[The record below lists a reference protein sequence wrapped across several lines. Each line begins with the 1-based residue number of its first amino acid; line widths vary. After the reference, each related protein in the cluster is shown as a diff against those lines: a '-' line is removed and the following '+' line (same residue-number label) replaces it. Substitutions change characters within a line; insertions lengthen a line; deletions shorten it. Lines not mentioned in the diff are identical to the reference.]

1 MSDLSILPEPV
12 FDGESTTQGRQD
24 SGWRLLRTEGRR
36 SDHKR
41 LWAKGNITRTRAR
54 SVENGLPSACTA
66 GSTATTT
73 YAVYDTRNL
82 LKRRLLF
89 ANELQQQRPDV
100 AGEVAQ

>member
-1 MSDLSILPEPV
+1 MSHLSILPETV

-24 SGWRLLRTEGRR
+24 SGLRSLRTEVRR

-41 LWAKGNITRTRAR
+41 LWAKGHITRTRAR
-54 SVENGLPSACTA
+54 SVDNGLPSTYTA

-82 LKRRLLF
+82 LERRLLS
-89 ANELQQQRPDV
+89 ANERQQQQAAGD
-100 AGEVAQ
+100 GEVAQ